1 MKNFVSALLVVGDDS
16 QFLSR
21 TIESI
26 SKQPIQELIVVDTS
40 VEGQSVEN
48 RIVADFE
55 IKYASAPKTFY
66 GQAVALAAGA
76 ANPEAT
82 WLWLLHDDS
91 APLQDSLTEL
101 LSVAE
106 VSPSAA
112 IIGPKQVDWNNPRVI
127 RQLGLT
133 LTKRGNLFTRV
144 TGALD
149 QSQHD
154 ADSDVLAV
162 GTAGALIRREVF
174 DQFGG
179 LDPRMPALA
188 ADFDLSMRAR
198 AAGFR
203 VLVAPQARVA
213 HVLRSMAGPKT
224 ALRKAEIQLQL
235 SYLPLGFALAYWF
248 GLPLTTLVRLIWRLA
263 NKRPD
268 RLPGELAAGF
278 WGYFTI
284 LARLASRR
292 SVSGSARKA
301 MRVLYATSQQ
311 VRDDRLRDIEADEI
325 EARVEAHAQL
335 AGRDGDT
342 ETTTAQIL
350 LGQVSKAKS
359 FVAGGGLWFIATLLA
374 ASWSF
379 WPTEVA
385 LVGGGTIPLSQNWL
399 DLFAR
404 AGASWH
410 PIGHGFV
417 APADPFVWV
426 LTALGALT
434 FWSPSLSVSI
444 FFFIAKALAFVAAY
458 KAASVFTRKSWVRNV
473 AAISYVLWPT
483 FTLTQQQ
490 LRISSLVA
498 MVFAPFVVYTVARVA
513 LLGAEISVRTKAQT
527 WSWVALS
534 GLSIAV
540 VAAAA
545 PNTIPVIVLG
555 LLLVFLLRPRRF
567 GYLIWTGLPLAAIF
581 APYAFYLAV
590 GIGSPLAILA
600 DPGVPVA
607 TSANSFLGF
616 ILGDSQLGLGPTL
629 GLVFGSGTVF
639 LALLGLISRRYG
651 RIAGLLGFGLL
662 ALVLAWVVAHISFV
676 AIGIGSVNADRVN
689 GNPFA
694 LEGIWSLALIC
705 AIAVC
710 LDALMVRSVLRLSVI
725 AVLLAVIAPGLGF
738 AVQHSA
744 SVGSHVSAR
753 VMPALI
759 DAQAQAGSQA
769 QVLIISK
776 SGSRYTGEWVPA
788 SGVQLE
794 DLSVAYRF
802 ALSKVESQSKS
813 YASVSTLVA
822 DLVSGNTPDPAAF
835 SENQIQYVLVPNPNS
850 LDATAISASLDQVS
864 NLQAAGLTEYGK
876 VWRVQSDAAV
886 ATPAKDKSLWSIT
899 KLIQLGVLI
908 GFLLLAIPTTS
919 RRKQATGAEIFI
931 YDTDE
936 GDQ

>member
-1 MKNFVSALLVVGDDS
+1 MKTFVSALLVVGDDS
-16 QFLSR
+16 QFLAR
-21 TIESI
+21 TLEAI
-26 SKQPIQELIVVDTS
+26 SNQPIHELIVVDTS
-40 VEGQSVEN
+40 VAGQPVEN
-48 RIVADFE
+48 RIVGNFE
-55 IKYASAPKTFY
+55 IKYAAAPKTSY
-66 GQAVALAAGA
+66 AAALALAATA
-76 ANPEAT
+76 VSAEAN

-91 APLQDSLTEL
+91 APLDGALTNL
-101 LSVAE
+101 LAVAE
-106 VSPSAA
+106 ASPSAA
-112 IIGPKQVDWNNPRVI
+112 VIGPKQVDWNNPRII

-174 DQFGG
+174 DQFDGFD
-179 LDPRMPALA
+179 LRMPALA
-188 ADFDLSMRAR
+188 ADFDFSMRAR

-213 HVLRSMAGPKT
+213 HVLRSMTGPKT

-268 RLPGELAAGF
+268 RLGGELAAGI

-284 LARLASRR
+284 FARLASRR
-292 SVSGSARKA
+292 SVSRSARKA

-359 FVAGGGLWFIATLLA
+359 FVAGGGLWFVAALLVL
-374 ASWSF
+374 SWSF
-379 WPTEVA
+379 WPSDEAVI
-385 LVGGGTIPLSQNWL
+385 GGGTIPLAQNWL

-426 LTALGALT
+426 LSAFGAIT
-434 FWSPSLSVSI
+434 FWAPSLSISI
-444 FFFIAKALAFVAAY
+444 FFFAAKALGFVAAY
-458 KAASVFTRKSWVRNV
+458 KAVSVFTRKSWVRNV
-473 AAISYVLWPT
+473 SALAYVLWPT
-483 FTLTQQQ
+483 FALAQQQ
-490 LRISSLVA
+490 LRITSLIA
-498 MVFAPFVVYTVARVA
+498 MVFTPFVVYTVARVA

-527 WSWVALS
+527 WTWVALS

-540 VAAAA
+540 VTAAA

-555 LLLVFLLRPRRF
+555 LALVFVMRPRRF
-567 GYLIWTGLPLAAIF
+567 GYLIWTGLPFAAIF
-581 APYAFYLAV
+581 APYAFYLIA
-590 GIGSPLAILA
+590 GIGSPLAVLA
-600 DPGVPVA
+600 DPGVPVSTA
-607 TSANSFLGF
+607 SAGFFGFLVGNP
-616 ILGDSQLGLGPTL
+616 GQGLGLTI
-629 GLVFGSGTVF
+629 GLAFGLGTVL
-639 LALLGLISRRYG
+639 LAAVGLLSRSYG

-662 ALVLAWVVAHISFV
+662 ALALAWLVAHLDFV
-676 AIGIGSVNADRVN
+676 AIGIGSVTSDRIN
-689 GNPFA
+689 GNPYA
-694 LEGIWSLALIC
+694 LLGIWALALVC
-705 AIAVC
+705 AIAVL
-710 LDALMVRSVLRLSVI
+710 LDGLLVRSVLRVSVV
-725 AVLLAVIAPGLGF
+725 ALVAAVITPGIWFG
-738 AVQHSA
+738 VQHSA
-744 SVGSHVSAR
+744 SVGNHATAR

-776 SGSRYTGEWVPA
+776 SGSRYTGEWVPV

-802 ALSKVESQSKS
+802 ALSNVEAQSKS
-813 YASVSTLVA
+813 YASVATLVA

-835 SENQIQYVLVPNPNS
+835 SSNQIQYVLVPNPNTA
-850 LDATAISASLDQVS
+850 DATAISASLDQVS

-876 VWRVQSDAAV
+876 VWRVQGDSQVAAE
-886 ATPAKDKSLWSIT
+886 KDKSLWSIT

-908 GFLLLAIPTTS
+908 GFLLLAIPTTA
-919 RRKQATGAEIFI
+919 RRKQASGAEIFI